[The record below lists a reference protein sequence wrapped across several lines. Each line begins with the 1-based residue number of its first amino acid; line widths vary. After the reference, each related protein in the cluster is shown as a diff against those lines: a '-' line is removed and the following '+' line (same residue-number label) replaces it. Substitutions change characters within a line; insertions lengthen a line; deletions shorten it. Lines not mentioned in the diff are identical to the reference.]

1 MPLHCIG
8 ERRNTSED
16 DGETTCSMWTDIPES
31 LLLHIF
37 SYLDANHLI
46 PVSQTCKIWC
56 RVAFD
61 ESLWKAL
68 LWRTWDIHGVT
79 LPPGKD
85 SWYLEYKRLHYNC
98 PVILTEVLKDHSD
111 EVLHVSFSHRGDMF
125 STTSKDASIKVWQV
139 GYPTTLKYCRDFREL
154 LSWDFTQFSCFNK
167 SDTMLLVSSVKTTDF
182 LDRRGFVAILSLVHN
197 LQILRVVSMDP
208 SQLFGAWL
216 DDNTFLGGYLEI
228 SLDRFATTVQIE
240 SFQVDKDVPLP
251 NDTPP
256 VVEEGVGQNLFTF
269 SSETASLIKFLTVA
283 NITDQTVEAVA
294 SQPKASCKVKDFQTG
309 NEDSLD
315 TENMCCNYN
324 QNQNSHNLGAYNG
337 EGKCKCSLDEGR
349 SGKKAESVVL
359 STGNKLEDSDSL
371 STCTNSMDSDSLSIC
386 TKVDDSNFS
395 SAVEEDSSVKN
406 LIFVTGEFAVALHQL
421 GIKNVSADSVLKLTS
436 TRNEKEAEEMEVSE
450 ESHHMVVNFSNNDIH
465 VQPVRKSDKPDHLID
480 LFGHVTGLCL
490 SSDNRYLFLNYRP
503 WIGKVDRNDPWATPD
518 LSPSI
523 EVLVIDLL
531 TLKNEGVRYVGHKG
545 YSPSTMCCF
554 VFLDVSQ
561 DYVGSGSED
570 ARAYLW
576 DKHYRNNIAV
586 YEHSW
591 GVVNA
596 VGFNP
601 ANQEYMVT
609 VSDDNTIKIWRSRS
623 EVKKLGHAL
632 VCNPDIQIEADKCV
646 RKKGMGQNASA
657 TQET

>member
-16 DGETTCSMWTDIPES
+16 DADTTCSMWTDIPES

-37 SYLDANHLI
+37 SYLEANHLI
-46 PVSQTCKIWC
+46 SVSQTCKIWC
-56 RVAFD
+56 RVAYD
-61 ESLWKAL
+61 ESLWRAL
-68 LWRTWDIHGVT
+68 LWRTWDIYGVT
-79 LPPGKD
+79 LPPGRD
-85 SWYLEYKRLHYNC
+85 SWYLEYRRLHYNC

-111 EVLHVSFSHRGDMF
+111 EVLHVSFSHGGDMF

-139 GYPTTLKYCRDFREL
+139 GYPTILKYSRDFREL
-154 LSWDFTQFSCFNK
+154 LAWDFTQFSCFNK

-240 SFQVDKDVPLP
+240 SFQVDKNVPLP
-251 NDTPP
+251 NDSPP

-283 NITDQTVEAVA
+283 NITNQTAMEAAA
-294 SQPKASCKVKDFQTG
+294 SQPKESCKEKDIYTG
-309 NEDSLD
+309 NEESLD
-315 TENMCCNYN
+315 TENMCCNCNKN
-324 QNQNSHNLGAYNG
+324 QNNHNLGAYNS
-337 EGKCKCSLDEGR
+337 EGKCICERTSWEGSRNAKR
-349 SGKKAESVVL
+349 SESCVL
-359 STGNKLEDSDSL
+359 STNCTKLEGSGSL
-371 STCTNSMDSDSLSIC
+371 STCT
-386 TKVDDSNFS
+386 KVEDSNS
-395 SAVEEDSSVKN
+395 TPAVEEDSSVKN

-421 GIKNVSADSVLKLTS
+421 GIKNVSTDTALKQTS
-436 TRNEKEAEEMEVSE
+436 SQNEKESEEMELGE

-623 EVKKLGHAL
+623 EVKKLGPL
-632 VCNPDIQIEADKCV
+632 LDGNSTTQVEADKCV
-646 RKKGMGQNASA
+646 RKTWMCENAHAS
-657 TQET
+657 QET

>member
-8 ERRNTSED
+8 EQRGNTSD
-16 DGETTCSMWTDIPES
+16 DNADTCSLWTDIPES
-31 LLLHIF
+31 LLLQIF
-37 SYLDANHLI
+37 SYLEATSL
-46 PVSQTCKIWC
+46 VAATQTCKVWC
-56 RVAFD
+56 RVAYD

-68 LWRTWDIHGVT
+68 LWRRWSICGGR
-79 LPPGKD
+79 LPPGRD
-85 SWYLEYKRLHYNC
+85 SWYQEYKRLFYHC
-98 PVILTEVLKDHSD
+98 PVVLSETLTEHSD
-111 EVLHVSFSHRGDMF
+111 EVLHVSFSNRGDMF
-125 STTSKDASIKVWQV
+125 STTSKDASIKIWQV
-139 GYPTTLKYCRDFREL
+139 GYPTTLKYTKDFRKL
-154 LSWDFTQFSCFNK
+154 LGWDFTQFSCFNK

-182 LDRRGFVAILSLVHN
+182 MDRRGFVAILSLLHN

-240 SFQVDKDVPLP
+240 SFQVDKNSPLP
-251 NDTPP
+251 NDGTP

-283 NITDQTVEAVA
+283 HVSSHDAKSSPS
-294 SQPKASCKVKDFQTG
+294 SQPKMCHGT
-309 NEDSLD
+309 EDIALKKKGGKGEEAQD
-315 TENMCCNYN
+315 ICCNCNVN
-324 QNQNSHNLGAYNG
+324 QIEN
-337 EGKCKCSLDEGR
+337 
-349 SGKKAESVVL
+349 L
-359 STGNKLEDSDSL
+359 STSMNFDRSCHCQTTSLEESKSGASSEPRNPCISCASAKMEDHEIPSDTSL
-371 STCTNSMDSDSLSIC
+371 
-386 TKVDDSNFS
+386 
-395 SAVEEDSSVKN
+395 KN

-421 GIKNVSADSVLKLTS
+421 GIKNVSSETLCKQTS
-436 TRNEKEAEEMEVSE
+436 SSSEIETDEMEVSE

-465 VQPVRKSDKPDHLID
+465 VQPLRKSDKPDHLID

-490 SSDNRYLFLNYRP
+490 SRDSRYLYLNYRP

-531 TLKNEGVRYVGHKG
+531 TLKNEGVQYVGHKG

-554 VFLDVSQ
+554 VFLDVSN

-576 DKHYRNNIAV
+576 DKHYKNNIAV

-623 EVKKLGHAL
+623 EVRKLG
-632 VCNPDIQIEADKCV
+632 PRFDTSQIAPVEADKCA
-646 RKKGMGQNASA
+646 RKSWV
-657 TQET
+657 

>member
-1 MPLHCIG
+1 MQVQVNLCSNDD
-8 ERRNTSED
+8 RRNSKC
-16 DGETTCSMWTDIPES
+16 TCAVCNSKYASALRRRKKVW
-31 LLLHIF
+31 
-37 SYLDANHLI
+37 Y
-46 PVSQTCKIWC
+46 
-56 RVAFD
+56 RVAYD

-68 LWRTWDIHGVT
+68 LWKTWNICGVD
-79 LPPGKD
+79 LPPGKE
-85 SWYLEYKRLHYNC
+85 SWHWEYKRLYFHC
-98 PVILTEVLKDHSD
+98 PVVLSEVLTDHGD

-139 GYPTTLKYCRDFREL
+139 GYPTSLKYSKDFRQL
-154 LSWDFTQFSCFNK
+154 LAWDFTQFSCFNK

-182 LDRRGFVAILSLVHN
+182 MDRRGFVAILSLPHN

-240 SFQVDKDVPLP
+240 SFQVDKNSPLP
-251 NDTPP
+251 NDIPP
-256 VVEEGVGQNLFTF
+256 TVEEGVGQNLFTF

-283 NITDQTVEAVA
+283 SVTNQVA
-294 SQPKASCKVKDFQTG
+294 METSLIQDKKNFLKNKPDDDELSDSENVCG
-309 NEDSLD
+309 N
-315 TENMCCNYN
+315 CNVN
-324 QNQNSHNLGAYNG
+324 QNNYQLKDVDYDGSCNCEKTFREEWRGV
-337 EGKCKCSLDEGR
+337 R
-349 SGKKAESVVL
+349 SEPCAPA
-359 STGNKLEDSDSL
+359 
-371 STCTNSMDSDSLSIC
+371 
-386 TKVDDSNFS
+386 S
-395 SAVEEDSSVKN
+395 SAKTEECGPLIASAEDSSLKN

-421 GIKNVSADSVLKLTS
+421 GIKNVSTETLSKQISSTGDREVAD
-436 TRNEKEAEEMEVSE
+436 MEV

-518 LSPSI
+518 LSPCI

-554 VFLDVSQ
+554 VFLDVSH

-623 EVKKLGHAL
+623 EMRKLGPCLDGNQVPA
-632 VCNPDIQIEADKCV
+632 VEADKCV
-646 RKKGMGQNASA
+646 WKRRECENACA
-657 TQET
+657 VQPT